1 RDAPDLS
8 LLPAAVPAHVHAI
21 LKGCLEKDLQRRWR
35 NIGDVRLLLDREF
48 ATGNAADVA
57 GRSRPG
63 AERRLLRTAVI
74 LLAITTALAVGALI
88 IRRPADVRPVVR
100 FRLALPGR
108 DLGQSL
114 TITPD
119 GSKLIY
125 VGDRGRRLYVRPMDS
140 LEPVEI
146 ATGVILTQPSVS
158 PNGQWVTFVDES
170 TRLRKVPTSGGP
182 SSLVTQLDGGARGA
196 TWLTDDTIIVGT
208 AARTGLLRVSAAGGP
223 LNPITTLDGS
233 GTDHL
238 WPERLPGGRAV
249 LFSIENAAAAG
260 GNKQQV
266 AALDIATG
274 RITTRVGSGSRPRLV
289 SGGYVAYMAQGKA
302 LALPF
307 DVDALA
313 VPAGAAPV
321 DLGFEAGSF
330 AVSASGTLVYAIR
343 NSTGDDD
350 RRSLVWV
357 DRSGRETPIA
367 MPARPYQYP
376 QISRDGTRVAVS
388 ALGEMNDSWIWHF
401 GAATLTRFTL
411 ESSVEAVPLWTPD
424 STRIVFA
431 SDRAGGIFN
440 LWWQRADGT
449 GSAEQLTTSSVTAF
463 PSSVSPD
470 GTQALYW
477 SSTPTGGR
485 DLMMVALDGSRK
497 VTPLLQTP
505 ADEWYGVV
513 SPDGRW
519 LAYESN
525 SSGQPNIHV
534 RPFPNV
540 DQGQWQVTTGG
551 GRQPLWSQDGKELFF
566 CPTDGTVM
574 HVPIS
579 SEKGRFSVGTAAQLF
594 GTRYYG
600 SEPTALVGRT
610 YDVSPDGQRLLMI
623 KSEPGRNPA
632 GASPD
637 GDVVLV

>member
-208 AARTGLLRVSAAGGP
+208 AARTGLLRVSASGGP
-223 LNPITTLDGS
+223 LTPITTLDGS
-233 GTDHL
+233 GLGHV

-249 LFSIENAAAAG
+249 LFSIDSAARGASGDDSQQAAAL
-260 GNKQQV
+260 NV
-266 AALDIATG
+266 DTG
-274 RITTRVGSGSRPRLV
+274 RITTLVRGGSRPRFV
-289 SGGYVAYMAQGKA
+289 AGGYLAYMARGKA
-302 LALPF
+302 FAVPF
-307 DVDALA
+307 DVDDLA
-313 VPAGAAPV
+313 VPAGTTPV

-330 AVSASGTLVYAIR
+330 AVSATGTLVYATR
-343 NSTGDDD
+343 NPTGDDD
-350 RRSLVWV
+350 NRSLVWV

-367 MPARPYQYP
+367 APARSYQYP
-376 QISRDGTRVAVS
+376 QISPDGTRVAVS
-388 ALGEMNDSWIWHF
+388 SLGEMNDSWIWHF

-411 ESSVEAVPLWTPD
+411 ESSVETAPVWTPD
-424 STRIVFA
+424 GKRIVFA

-440 LWWQRADGT
+440 LWWQPADGT
-449 GSAEQLTTSSVTAF
+449 GSAERLTASSIAVF
-463 PSSVSPD
+463 PTSVSPD
-470 GTQALYW
+470 GKQAVY
-477 SSTPTGGR
+477 
-485 DLMMVALDGSRK
+485 
-497 VTPLLQTP
+497 
-505 ADEWYGVV
+505 
-513 SPDGRW
+513 
-519 LAYESN
+519 
-525 SSGQPNIHV
+525 
-534 RPFPNV
+534 
-540 DQGQWQVTTGG
+540 
-551 GRQPLWSQDGKELFF
+551 
-566 CPTDGTVM
+566 
-574 HVPIS
+574 
-579 SEKGRFSVGTAAQLF
+579 
-594 GTRYYG
+594 
-600 SEPTALVGRT
+600 
-610 YDVSPDGQRLLMI
+610 
-623 KSEPGRNPA
+623 
-632 GASPD
+632 
-637 GDVVLV
+637 